1 MNRNFKILL
10 GFIVIIVIGVIA
22 YFVGYKSACNDFE
35 VRMDSQF
42 ESCQSFYATI
52 TNISDD
58 NITVEGMKINDIN
71 FRGEFMLDITESS
84 RIEWRGTELEISELE
99 VGDNISI
106 LFKGLI
112 LDSSPALIR
121 DVLRIQLLDDPGE
134 I

>member
-1 MNRNFKILL
+1 MNRNSKILL
-10 GFIVIIVIGVIA
+10 EIIAIIVIGVIA
-22 YFVGYKSACNDFE
+22 YLGGYKSACNDFE
-35 VRMDSQF
+35 VRMDNQY
-42 ESCQSFYATI
+42 ESYQCFYATI

-71 FRGEFMLDITESS
+71 FRGKFILEITESS
-84 RIEWRGTELEISELE
+84 MIVWRGTELEIFELE

-112 LDSSPALIR
+112 LDSNPALIE
-121 DVLRIQLLDDPGE
+121 DVLRIQLLDDPSE

>member
-1 MNRNFKILL
+1 MNRNFKILI

-22 YFVGYKSACNDFE
+22 YFWGYKSACNDFE
-35 VRMDSQF
+35 VKMDNQY
-42 ESCQSFYATI
+42 ESYQCFYATI
-52 TNISDD
+52 TNISND

-71 FRGEFMLDITESS
+71 FRGKFILEITESS
-84 RIEWRGTELEISELE
+84 MIVWRGTELEISELE

-121 DVLRIQLLDDPGE
+121 DVLRIQLLDDPSE